1 MAKSS
6 YSKSANEE
14 VINHYGLI
22 RLRVNGLASLRTVL
36 YSLDEIKSFILKPLI
51 LASKTNIE
59 PTKLANF
66 TQQRAKLEI
75 RTLEI
80 DEIFTISKIIVFV
93 KPVAKSYPG

>member
-14 VINHYGLI
+14 VINHYGLT
-22 RLRVNGLASLRTVL
+22 RLRINGSANLRQVL
-36 YSLDEIKSFILKPLI
+36 YSLDEAKSFILKPLV

-59 PTKLANF
+59 PTKLCNF

-80 DEIFTISKIIVFV
+80 DETFTISKIIVFV